1 MECVPPGST
10 AWKKVIQCRAL
21 SEGKAFIH
29 FSNMSTE
36 GSSFLEDLMDSK
48 DVFCVSGLQR
58 SVCQKTARFRVF

>member
-10 AWKKVIQCRAL
+10 AWKKMIRCHAL

-36 GSSFLEDLMDSK
+36 GSFLVDLMKSN